1 MNKKLIKNI
10 MTFVSSVVL
19 GLMAFYLALEVF
31 VPTMT
36 LPIFGFKPYRVI
48 TTSMEPVINRGDL
61 VIDGRFDIATLQPND
76 IITFEADVDYD
87 GDKDIVT
94 HYVYSITGNA
104 TEGYFIRT
112 IRYAGVTSDPWIL
125 EEEDIIGR
133 YLFHIPF
140 VGYVAE
146 FMQTPLG
153 IMVIA
158 MDGIALI
165 AIILIISHTKNTKK
179 V

>member
-1 MNKKLIKNI
+1 MNKNIIKNSG
-10 MTFVSSVVL
+10 TFLSSVLL
-19 GLMAFYLALEVF
+19 GLMAFYLALEIF

-61 VIDGRFDIATLQPND
+61 VIDGRFDISALQPND

-87 GDKDIVT
+87 GDRDIVT
-94 HYVYSITGNA
+94 HYVYSITGNE
-104 TEGYFIRT
+104 TEGYIIRT
-112 IRYAGVTSDPWIL
+112 IRQAGITADPWIL
-125 EEEDIIGR
+125 TEDDIIGR

-146 FMQTPLG
+146 FVQTPLG
-153 IMVIA
+153 IVVIVI
-158 MDGIALI
+158 DGIALV
-165 AIILIISHTKNTKK
+165 AIILLLSYKK
-179 V
+179 SSKV